1 MKSDFDPKQILSF
14 DELPEAVKEE
24 FSVHNEDDLQFDPYS
39 CRFRAV
45 FVSYEQLTEE
55 LDNVYGANLIDA
67 VDDEYVLELAANIK
81 KFGTRQLPIGSE
93 GNHRKL
99 AHHYLGRGM
108 WRYQVIP
115 LGVDE
120 FV

>member
-1 MKSDFDPKQILSF
+1 MKLDFDPKEVLSF
-14 DELPEAVKEE
+14 DELPEAVKAE
-24 FSVHNEDDLQFDPYS
+24 FSVQYEDDFEFDPYS
-39 CRFRAV
+39 YRFRAV

-55 LDNVYGANLIDA
+55 LDNVYGVNLIDA
-67 VDDEYVLELAANIK
+67 VEDEYVLELAANIE
-81 KFGTRQLPIGSE
+81 KFGMRQLPIGSE
-93 GNHRKL
+93 GDHRKL

-115 LGVDE
+115 LSVDE